1 MLGVTCKTSTMT
13 ATLTILL
20 SMTIFFMAFCVL
32 FILIWILSRK
42 SLIYFLL
49 NPLLLSNKY
58 VLIFDLLFVG
68 STIISVL
75 VRISLIDVN
84 SSVTYALRVHYVL
97 MGLSWLL
104 SLLYIVKVVIKFIPS
119 KKKDGFIENRRDF
132 LKKNVALAGVGT
144 VVSATTVGAIQ
155 AFDPKLEKVDIK
167 IEDKYKALKGLSI
180 VQLSDIHIGPTL
192 KKSFFDSLVKRT
204 NDLNPDVIVITGDMI
219 DGTVKSLRD
228 ELTGLSKLKAK
239 LGVYYI
245 TGNHEYYWNG
255 LEWINFVKSHGIKVF
270 ENDSVTLSYNGQE
283 FDLGGVYDL
292 KATRFEPTH
301 TCSPEKVFKDSSNYK
316 ILLAHQP
323 NTCHLAEGLNINL
336 QLSGHTHGGQGFP
349 WNLVVGIVQPYLK
362 GLYNHKGMQLYVNR
376 GTGFWGPPYR
386 LGIPGEITHLT
397 LV

>member
-1 MLGVTCKTSTMT
+1 
-13 ATLTILL
+13 
-20 SMTIFFMAFCVL
+20 MTIFFLALLLL
-32 FILIWILSRK
+32 FIIIWILSRK
-42 SLIYFLL
+42 YLISYLLKPLYLSTKYIYF
-49 NPLLLSNKY
+49 
-58 VLIFDLLFVG
+58 FDCLFIG
-68 STIISVL
+68 SSFFPIL
-75 VRISLIDVN
+75 
-84 SSVTYALRVHYVL
+84 LRVGLVAENPVVTFFVRTNYVL
-97 MGLSWLL
+97 MGVSWLL
-104 SLLYIVKVVIKFIPS
+104 SLLYVINLLLKLLPKSKVKNVS
-119 KKKDGFIENRRDF
+119 DARRNF

-155 AFDPKLEKVDIK
+155 AFDPKLERVDIK
-167 IEDKYKALKGLSI
+167 LTDNHKKLSGLTI

-192 KKSFFDSLVKRT
+192 KKSFFDSLVTRT
-204 NDLNPDVIVITGDMI
+204 NALNPDIIVITGDMI
-219 DGTVKSLRD
+219 DGTVKGLRD
-228 ELTGLSKLKAK
+228 GLVGLSELKAK

-255 LEWINFVKSHGIKVF
+255 LEWIDFVKSHGIRVF
-270 ENDSVTLSYNGQE
+270 ENDSVTLKYNGVD

-301 TCSPEKVFKDSSNYK
+301 TCSPEKVFSKSDKYK

-323 NTCHLAEGLNINL
+323 NSCRLAEGLDINL

-349 WNLVVGIVQPYLK
+349 WNLVVGLVQPYLK